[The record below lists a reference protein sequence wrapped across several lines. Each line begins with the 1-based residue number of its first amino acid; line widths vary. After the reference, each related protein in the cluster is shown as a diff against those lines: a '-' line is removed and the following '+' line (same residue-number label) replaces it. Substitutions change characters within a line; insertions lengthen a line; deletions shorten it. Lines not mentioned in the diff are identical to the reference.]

1 MVEESKTT
9 ENQGSRPVGANGF
22 GAGNLNITQYQL
34 IQDIPDEAFDLPVS
48 LSATAGFIPG
58 ELFAPVE
65 PIEPVIEPI
74 EPIIG
79 PKTDTP
85 IEPIP

>member
-1 MVEESKTT
+1 MKH
-9 ENQGSRPVGANGF
+9 
-22 GAGNLNITQYQL
+22 L
-34 IQDIPDEAFDLPVS
+34 IFRLS